1 MVVERSEL
9 QLVWPPALFAAEA
22 HALLAAV
29 ADDDALG
36 GLLAEAFHGGR
47 AEQLLRQV
55 ADSQLP
61 VPVPPVDSPWSSVTE
76 SLVRSAFSRR
86 ATARLVGELATAA
99 ADLPRYVF
107 RPLFRE
113 RQQLTVAAALSVAET
128 KDRFVRLVTELLG
141 LGYFEDAFGSEC
153 GDSHD
158 NPNIQ
163 GQQALADRLDL
174 HDVALWPLGTWSDGT
189 AVLSGV
195 HREWIDEVFFEVMEA
210 LDEVV
215 ARPHQRS
222 WHGFHNEWDY
232 SDYSRPVGQAIYR
245 LQVNA
250 LLDRSDVPLRLAETG
265 SDAGLLVHAT
275 SDPRD
280 QLTDQAL
287 HTDDLRD
294 RAEVQ
299 HAVALFRGRAVSR
312 EQKRSAIFTLSRVLE
327 ERRPLVE
334 ATLTKKDAGALFQIA
349 NEFDLRH
356 RRAANHGKAQRDDYD
371 DAFLDWVYWWYLST
385 VELTN
390 QLLGDRPSEP

>member
-22 HALLAAV
+22 RALLAAV

-47 AEQLLRQV
+47 GEQLLRQV

-128 KDRFVRLVTELLG
+128 KDRFVQLVTELLG

-158 NPNIQ
+158 TPNIQ

-174 HDVALWPLGTWSDGT
+174 HDVALWPLGTWSEGT

-215 ARPHQRS
+215 ARPRQRS

-232 SDYSRPVGQAIYR
+232 SDYSRPVGQAVYR
-245 LQVNA
+245 RRANA
-250 LLDRSDVPLRLAETG
+250 LLDRSDVPLRLAEDG
-265 SDAGLLVHAT
+265 KDVGLLVT
-275 SDPRD
+275 SAGDARNDLVDRVLRTPDPTVRD
-280 QLTDQAL
+280 L
-287 HTDDLRD
+287 
-294 RAEVQ
+294 VV
-299 HAVALFRGRAVSR
+299 HAVSQFRSR
-312 EQKRSAIFTLSRVLE
+312 DATTLAKHGATKHLADVLE
-327 ERRPLVE
+327 LRRGLLKRELFSGDE
-334 ATLTKKDAGALFQIA
+334 ADLFQIA
-349 NEFDLRH
+349 NRFQIRH
-356 RRAANHGKAQRDDYD
+356 RSEQQKGDYNP
-371 DAFLDWVYWWYLST
+371 AFLDWVFWWYLGT
-385 VELTN
+385 IELTN
-390 QLLGDRPSEP
+390 KLLEQQAGQA

>member
-22 HALLAAV
+22 RALLAAV

-47 AEQLLRQV
+47 GEQLLRQV

-128 KDRFVRLVTELLG
+128 KDRFVQLVTELLG

-158 NPNIQ
+158 TPNIQ

-174 HDVALWPLGTWSDGT
+174 HDVALWPLGTWSEGT

-215 ARPHQRS
+215 ARPRQRS

-232 SDYSRPVGQAIYR
+232 SDYSRPVGQAVYR
-245 LQVNA
+245 RRVNA
-250 LLDRSDVPLRLAETG
+250 LLDRSDVPLRLAEDG
-265 SDAGLLVHAT
+265 KDVGLLVT
-275 SDPRD
+275 SAGDARNDLVDRVLRTPDPTVRD
-280 QLTDQAL
+280 L
-287 HTDDLRD
+287 
-294 RAEVQ
+294 VV
-299 HAVALFRGRAVSR
+299 HAVSQFRSR
-312 EQKRSAIFTLSRVLE
+312 DATTLAKHGATKHLADVLE
-327 ERRPLVE
+327 LRRGLLKRELFSGDE
-334 ATLTKKDAGALFQIA
+334 ADLFQIA
-349 NEFDLRH
+349 NRFQIRH
-356 RRAANHGKAQRDDYD
+356 RSEQQKGDYNP
-371 DAFLDWVYWWYLST
+371 AFLDWVFWWYLGT
-385 VELTN
+385 IELTN
-390 QLLGDRPSEP
+390 KLLEQQAGQA

>member
-9 QLVWPPALFAAEA
+9 QLIWPPALFAAEA
-22 HALLAAV
+22 RALLAAV

-47 AEQLLRQV
+47 GEQLLRQV

-113 RQQLTVAAALSVAET
+113 RQQLTVAAVLSVAET
-128 KDRFVRLVTELLG
+128 KDRFVQLVTELSG

-158 NPNIQ
+158 TPNIQ

-174 HDVALWPLGTWSDGT
+174 HDVALWPLGTWSEGT

-215 ARPHQRS
+215 ARPRQRS

-232 SDYSRPVGQAIYR
+232 SDYSRPVGQAVYR
-245 LQVNA
+245 RRVNA
-250 LLDRSDVPLRLAETG
+250 LLDRSDVPLRLAEDG
-265 SDAGLLVHAT
+265 KDVGLLVT
-275 SDPRD
+275 SAGDARNDLVDRVLRTPDPTVRD
-280 QLTDQAL
+280 L
-287 HTDDLRD
+287 
-294 RAEVQ
+294 VV
-299 HAVALFRGRAVSR
+299 HAVSQFRSR
-312 EQKRSAIFTLSRVLE
+312 DATTLAKHGATKHLADVLE
-327 ERRPLVE
+327 LRRGLLKRELFSGDE
-334 ATLTKKDAGALFQIA
+334 ADLFQIA
-349 NEFDLRH
+349 NRFQIRH
-356 RRAANHGKAQRDDYD
+356 RSEQQKGDYNP
-371 DAFLDWVYWWYLST
+371 AFLDWVFWWYLGT
-385 VELTN
+385 IELTN
-390 QLLGDRPSEP
+390 KLLERQAGQA

>member
-22 HALLAAV
+22 RALLAAV

-47 AEQLLRQV
+47 GEQLLRQV

-128 KDRFVRLVTELLG
+128 KDRFVQLVTELLG

-158 NPNIQ
+158 TPNIQ

-174 HDVALWPLGTWSDGT
+174 HDVALWPLGTWSEGT

-210 LDEVV
+210 LHEVV
-215 ARPHQRS
+215 ARPRQRS

-232 SDYSRPVGQAIYR
+232 SDYSRPVGQAVYR
-245 LQVNA
+245 RRVNA
-250 LLDRSDVPLRLAETG
+250 LLDRSDVPLRLAEDG
-265 SDAGLLVHAT
+265 KDVGLLVT
-275 SDPRD
+275 SAGDARNDLVDRVLRTPDPTVRD
-280 QLTDQAL
+280 L
-287 HTDDLRD
+287 
-294 RAEVQ
+294 VV
-299 HAVALFRGRAVSR
+299 HAVSQFRSR
-312 EQKRSAIFTLSRVLE
+312 DATTLAKHGATKHLADVLE
-327 ERRPLVE
+327 LRRGLLKRELFSGDE
-334 ATLTKKDAGALFQIA
+334 ADLFQIA
-349 NEFDLRH
+349 NRFQIRH
-356 RRAANHGKAQRDDYD
+356 RSEQQKGDYNP
-371 DAFLDWVYWWYLST
+371 AFLDWVFWWYLGT
-385 VELTN
+385 IELTN
-390 QLLGDRPSEP
+390 KLLEQQAGQA

>member
-22 HALLAAV
+22 RALLAAV

-47 AEQLLRQV
+47 GEQLLRQV

-113 RQQLTVAAALSVAET
+113 RQQLTVAAVLSVAET
-128 KDRFVRLVTELLG
+128 KDRFVQLVTELSG

-158 NPNIQ
+158 TPNIQ

-174 HDVALWPLGTWSDGT
+174 HDVALWPLGTWSEGT

-215 ARPHQRS
+215 ARPRQRS
-222 WHGFHNEWDY
+222 WHGFHKEWDY
-232 SDYSRPVGQAIYR
+232 SDYSRPVGQAVYR
-245 LQVNA
+245 RRVNA
-250 LLDRSDVPLRLAETG
+250 LLDRSDVPLSLAEDG
-265 SDAGLLVHAT
+265 KDVGLLVT
-275 SDPRD
+275 SAGDARNDLVDRVLRTPDPTVRD
-280 QLTDQAL
+280 L
-287 HTDDLRD
+287 
-294 RAEVQ
+294 VV
-299 HAVALFRGRAVSR
+299 HAVSQFRSR
-312 EQKRSAIFTLSRVLE
+312 DATTLAKHGATKHLADVLE
-327 ERRPLVE
+327 LRRGLLKRE
-334 ATLTKKDAGALFQIA
+334 LFSGDEDDLFQIA
-349 NEFDLRH
+349 NRFQIRH
-356 RRAANHGKAQRDDYD
+356 LSEQQKGDYNP
-371 DAFLDWVYWWYLST
+371 AFLDWVFWWYLGT
-385 VELTN
+385 IELTN
-390 QLLGDRPSEP
+390 KLLEQQAGQA